1 MTDFAVALGLALVL
15 EGALYALAPD
25 TMKAMMRKVLDAPD
39 QTLRLTGLVAAGS
52 GVFLVW
58 IVRG

>member
-25 TMKAMMRKVLDAPD
+25 TMKAMMRKVLEAPV
-39 QTLRLTGLVAAGS
+39 QTLRLTGLVAAGA

-58 IVRG
+58 LVRG